1 MIAIQL
7 CKLFILM
14 PNVSVIIPTFNRAHF
29 IEKSVSSVLS
39 QTLKPAEVIVV
50 DDGSNDKTWDILKNL
65 GFSLSEARKNTL
77 RYIYKE
83 NGGVSSAR
91 NVGIELSS
99 SEYLALLDS
108 DDQWKPTKLE
118 AQLSSLKKENFSHR
132 VSHTDEIWIRKGIRV
147 NQHKKHIKNGGDL
160 FKKCLKMCCISP
172 SSALIHRSVFND
184 VGSFDEKLK
193 ACEDYDFWL
202 RYCAFEKTHFLNEQ
216 LTIKNGGHSD
226 QLSQMY
232 WGMDRFRIYSLEK
245 LLKNKNLNRFKY
257 ELALTELILKL
268 KILMNGSMKRG
279 KKDFTDELN
288 KKIIHF
294 ESLLGNE

>member
-1 MIAIQL
+1 M
-7 CKLFILM
+7 
-14 PNVSVIIPTFNRAHF
+14 
-29 IEKSVSSVLS
+29 
-39 QTLKPAEVIVV
+39 
-50 DDGSNDKTWDILKNL
+50 LKNL

-91 NVGIELSS
+91 NIGIELSS
-99 SEYLALLDS
+99 SEYVALLDS
-108 DDQWKPTKLE
+108 DDHWKPTKLE
-118 AQLSSLKKENFSHR
+118 GQLSSLKKESFSCR
-132 VSHTDEIWIRKGIRV
+132 VSHTDEIWIRNGIRV
-147 NQHKKHIKNGGDL
+147 NPHKKHGKNGGDL
-160 FKKCLKMCCISP
+160 FEKCLKMCCISP

-184 VGSFDEKLK
+184 LGGFDESLK

-202 RYCAFEKTHFLNEQ
+202 RYCAFEQTHFVNEQ

-245 LLKNKNLNRFKY
+245 LLKNRNLSRSKY
-257 ELALTELILKL
+257 QLALTELILKL

-294 ESLLGNE
+294 ESLLENE

>member
-1 MIAIQL
+1 MIAIRE
-7 CKLFILM
+7 CTLFILM
-14 PNVSVIIPTFNRAHF
+14 PNVAVIIPTFNRAHL
-29 IEKSVSSVLS
+29 IEESVSSVLS
-39 QTLKPAEVIVV
+39 QTFKPKEVIVV
-50 DDGSNDKTWDILKNL
+50 DDGSSDKTWDVLKNL
-65 GFSLSEARKNTL
+65 GFSLSGSQKKAL
-77 RYIYKE
+77 RYVYKE

-91 NVGIELSS
+91 NIGIELSS
-99 SEYLALLDS
+99 SEYVALLDS

-172 SSALIHRSVFND
+172 SSALVHRSVFND

-245 LLKNKNLNRFKY
+245 LLKNKNLSRSKY
-257 ELALTELILKL
+257 KLVLTELILKL
-268 KILMNGSMKRG
+268 KIMMNGSMKRS
-279 KKDFTDELN
+279 KKEFADELN

>member
-1 MIAIQL
+1 
-7 CKLFILM
+7 M

-184 VGSFDEKLK
+184 IGSFDEKLK

-245 LLKNKNLNRFKY
+245 LLKNKNLSRSKY
-257 ELALTELILKL
+257 KLVLTELILKL
-268 KILMNGSMKRG
+268 KIMMNGSMKRS
-279 KKDFTDELN
+279 KKEFADELN

>member
-172 SSALIHRSVFND
+172 SSALVHRSVFND

-245 LLKNKNLNRFKY
+245 LLKNINLSRSKY
-257 ELALTELILKL
+257 ELVLTELILKL
-268 KILMNGSMKRG
+268 KIMMNGSMKRS
-279 KKDFTDELN
+279 KKEFADELN